1 MCARLHTWAW
11 AREVKENIMSQN
23 QQYQKVKLYRA
34 LKIVFYMLGLP
45 LFMVAVC
52 FTTVKFLGHDPFMGD
67 TVSTSALGF
76 FMQMESYITAPALYG
91 VWIAF
96 ALWAIISIVHI
107 ILAKTVKS
115 SRVRMFAVVATCL
128 VVMLLTGFVMDAAF
142 ESQIEQI
149 ATDAKKAYGDGVTVA
164 DYKTQLSYYRTLS
177 SNAASKNETTKLIE
191 KIDLLKKAY
200 NVEMEGKDKGGVAG
214 NISNKPVTYGYIISD
229 EEDGMVEVG
238 VDISF
243 TVDEN
248 TGESRVNADKNN
260 NIEPGDGRIT
270 DVERNQLVELK
281 PIDGKLVINGKT
293 YSNYWYKEK
302 GYKTVQYNEKK
313 GKWETVG
320 ASKKN
325 GQYVYV
331 WYAKDLMPVGTVY
344 VDADGKELPEG
355 AAGGTVSVVN
365 TTEGDY
371 GTGIYNPNGL
381 MSDGWVF
388 SLYNVLEILED
399 YYESQ
404 TIVTSDTY
412 ASEVAMIIQNA
423 IATRDTYYTSEA
435 SARESAYYDQE
446 VYFTDRFSLTH
457 GRLDYLVAQVGALLG
472 DNQLF
477 DLLLDKNASGDY
489 GASEIVKKLGEKIP
503 LINSISINFD
513 GKQTTIANIIAPILT
528 KLEKGWSLKEMGA
541 DMNSTVGGTTLGGL
555 IKSLVGADDSYE
567 LKNASLVLIYKGEI
581 FGQKKDN
588 LYVALVRADEEGNM
602 GTNPAKATE
611 GGDVLLDIDFDNALL
626 GEDDY
631 AFDLDHLSQFLNT
644 ALDGVLNTFGIDLYN
659 ILVKNTIGKLVGGLV
674 LKDLTVNGETV
685 KGLSISGIEIP
696 LFKEAKRADGSAYYQ
711 PVIDITSILVN
722 VLQGLYF
729 YQSPFIKPFWEF
741 IDPEMGEVDAA
752 VKQYYK
758 AQYEAQTYGKM
769 MGSIL
774 VGDTIG
780 AGTYPSALGLTSLD
794 AVRQVKVDLSY
805 KPRMYPL
812 FSLRDM
818 LMFFTGLVV
827 FFYFLSFVCAEK
839 EREYA
844 NGTAIV
850 KEGKKRNKKKGKNV
864 LQDENVAQDADATS
878 TEDTALP
885 AEENTQKEVE

>member
-1 MCARLHTWAW
+1 
-11 AREVKENIMSQN
+11 MSQN

-67 TVSTSALGF
+67 TVSTTALGF
-76 FMQMESYITAPALYG
+76 FMQIESYVTAPALYG

-96 ALWAIISIVHI
+96 ALWAVISIVHI

-128 VVMLLTGFVMDAAF
+128 VVMLLTGFVMDAVF

-149 ATDAKKAYGDGVTVA
+149 AADTKKAYGDGVTVA
-164 DYKTQLSYYRTLS
+164 DYKTQLSYYRNLS
-177 SNAASKNETTKLIE
+177 SNAFKKNETNNLIE
-191 KIDLLKKAY
+191 KIDLIKKAY
-200 NVEMEGKDKGGVAG
+200 NVEMEGKDKSGVAG
-214 NISNKPVTYGYIISD
+214 NISNKPVTYGYLISD

-243 TVDEN
+243 IVDEA
-248 TGESRVNADKNN
+248 TGASKVNADKNN
-260 NIEPGDGRIT
+260 NIEPGDGMIT

-313 GKWETVG
+313 GKWETIG
-320 ASKKN
+320 ASAEN

-355 AAGGTVSVVN
+355 AAGGTVSVIN
-365 TTEGDY
+365 TTPGDY

-381 MSDGWVF
+381 FSDGWVF
-388 SLYNVLEILED
+388 SLYNVLDILED

-404 TIVTSDTY
+404 AIVTSDTY
-412 ASEVAMIIQNA
+412 ADEVAMVIQNA
-423 IATRDTYYTSEA
+423 IASREMYYTSEA

-477 DLLLDKNASGDY
+477 DLLLDKNSSGDY

-503 LINSISINFD
+503 LINSISVNFD

-528 KLEKGWSLKEMGA
+528 KLENGWSLKDMGA
-541 DMNSTVGGTTLGGL
+541 DMNSTVGSTTLGGL
-555 IKSLVGADDSYE
+555 IKSLVGVDDSYE

-581 FGQKKDN
+581 FGQKKDH

-659 ILVKNTIGKLVGGLV
+659 ILVQNTIGKLVGGLV

-696 LFKEAKRADGSAYYQ
+696 LFKEAKRANGNVYYQ

-722 VLQGLYF
+722 VLQGLYS
-729 YQSPFIKPFWEF
+729 YQSPLIKPFWEF

-769 MGSIL
+769 IGSIL
-774 VGDTIG
+774 VGDTLG

-794 AVRQVKVDLSY
+794 EVRQVKVDLSY
-805 KPRMYPL
+805 KPTMYPL

-818 LMFFTGLVV
+818 LMFFTGIVV

-844 NGTAIV
+844 NGTAV
-850 KEGKKRNKKKGKNV
+850 AEERKKRNKKKGKNV
-864 LQDENVAQDADATS
+864 LQDENVEQNTDATS
-878 TEDTALP
+878 MEDTALP

>member
-1 MCARLHTWAW
+1 
-11 AREVKENIMSQN
+11 MSQN

-67 TVSTSALGF
+67 TATTSALGF
-76 FMQMESYITAPALYG
+76 FMQIESYVTAPALYG

-128 VVMLLTGFVMDAAF
+128 VVMLVAGFVMDAAF

-149 ATDAKKAYGDGVTVA
+149 AADAKKSYGDGVTVA
-164 DYKTQLSYYRTLS
+164 DYKTQLSYYRNLS
-177 SNAASKNETTKLIE
+177 SNAFKKNETNNLIE

-200 NVEMEGKDKGGVAG
+200 NVGMEGQDKGGVAG
-214 NISNKPVTYGYIISD
+214 NISNKPVTYGYLISD
-229 EEDGMVEVG
+229 EKDGMVEVG

-243 TVDEN
+243 KTDET
-248 TGESRVNADKNN
+248 TGASKVNVDKNN
-260 NIEPGDGRIT
+260 NIEAGDGLIT
-270 DVERNQLVELK
+270 DVERNQIVELK
-281 PIDGKLVINGKT
+281 PIDGKLVINGVT

-302 GYKTVQYNEKK
+302 GYKTVQYDTKK
-313 GKWETVG
+313 GKWVTVTPNK
-320 ASKKN
+320 KKN
-325 GQYVYV
+325 DQFVYV
-331 WYAKDLMPVGTVY
+331 WYSKDLMPVGTVY
-344 VDADGKELPEG
+344 VDEKGKELPEG

-365 TTEGDY
+365 TTEGDF

-381 MSDGWVF
+381 FSDGWVF

-404 TIVTSDTY
+404 ALVTSGDY
-412 ASEVAMIIQNA
+412 KDEVAMIIQNA
-423 IATRDTYYTSEA
+423 IDARDAYYTTEA
-435 SARESAYYDQE
+435 SARETAYYEQE

-472 DNQLF
+472 DNHLF

-489 GASEIVKKLGEKIP
+489 GASEILKDLAEKIP
-503 LINSISINFD
+503 LINEFEVNFD
-513 GKQTTIANIIAPILT
+513 GQKTTIAKIIAPILT
-528 KLEKGWSLKEMGA
+528 KLEKGWSLKDMGV
-541 DMNSTVGGTTLGGL
+541 DMNKTVSSTTIGGL
-555 IKSLVGADDSYE
+555 IKAAAGITGEYE
-567 LKNASLVLIYKGEI
+567 LKNASLVLVYKGEI
-581 FGQKKDN
+581 FGQKKDH
-588 LYVALVRADEEGNM
+588 LYIALVRSDEAGNM

-611 GGDVLLDIDFDNALL
+611 GGDVLLDIDFDNTLL

-644 ALDGVLNTFGIDLYN
+644 AIDGIVKMFGVDLCKYIVDDFLPKTVIGLFVKDMTVDGVNY
-659 ILVKNTIGKLVGGLV
+659 
-674 LKDLTVNGETV
+674 
-685 KGLSISGIEIP
+685 KGLSISGINIP
-696 LFKEAKRADGSAYYQ
+696 LLRYTTYTVDNKTHYNFYAA
-711 PVIDITSILVN
+711 VDITAILVN
-722 VLQGLYF
+722 VLQGLYS
-729 YQSPFIKPFWEF
+729 YQSPLIKPFWEF

-752 VKQYYK
+752 VKKFYK

-769 MGSIL
+769 IGSIL
-774 VGDTIG
+774 VGDTLG
-780 AGTYPSALGLTSLD
+780 AGTYPSALGLTDLNS
-794 AVRQVKVDLSY
+794 VRQVKVDLSY
-805 KPRMYPL
+805 KPNMYPL

-818 LMFFTGLVV
+818 IMFFTGLVV

-844 NGTAIV
+844 NGTAV
-850 KEGKKRNKKKGKNV
+850 VEERKKRNKKKGKDV
-864 LQDENVAQDADATS
+864 LQDENAVQDADTANAIDPLS

>member
-1 MCARLHTWAW
+1 
-11 AREVKENIMSQN
+11 MSQN

-52 FTTVKFLGHDPFMGD
+52 FTTIKFLGHDPFMGD
-67 TVSTSALGF
+67 TATTSALGF
-76 FMQMESYITAPALYG
+76 FMQIESYVTAPALYG

-128 VVMLLTGFVMDAAF
+128 VVMLVAGFVMDAVF

-149 ATDAKKAYGDGVTVA
+149 AADAKKSYGDGVKVA
-164 DYKTQLSYYRTLS
+164 DYKTQLSYYRNLS
-177 SNAASKNETTKLIE
+177 SNAFKKNETNKLIE
-191 KIDLLKKAY
+191 KIDLIKKAY
-200 NVEMEGKDKGGVAG
+200 NVEMEGQDKGGVAG
-214 NISNKPVTYGYIISD
+214 NISNKPVTYGYLISD
-229 EEDGMVEVG
+229 ETDGMVEVG

-243 TVDEN
+243 TTDET
-248 TGESRVNADKNN
+248 TGASRVNVDKNN
-260 NIEPGDGRIT
+260 NIEAGDGLIT
-270 DVERNQLVELK
+270 DVERNQIVELK
-281 PIDGKLVINGKT
+281 PIDGKLVINGVT

-302 GYKTVQYNEKK
+302 GYKTVQYDPKK
-313 GKWETVG
+313 DKWVTVTPDK
-320 ASKKN
+320 KKN
-325 GQYVYV
+325 DQFVYV
-331 WYAKDLMPVGTVY
+331 WYSKDLMPVGTVY
-344 VDADGKELPEG
+344 VDENGKELPEG
-355 AAGGTVSVVN
+355 AAGGTVSGVN
-365 TTEGDY
+365 TTEGDF

-381 MSDGWVF
+381 FSDGWVF

-404 TIVTSDTY
+404 ALVTSDDY
-412 ASEVAMIIQNA
+412 KDEVAMIIQNA
-423 IATRDTYYTSEA
+423 IDARDAYYTTEA
-435 SARESAYYDQE
+435 SARETAYYEQE

-513 GKQTTIANIIAPILT
+513 GKQTTIANIIAPILE
-528 KLEKGWSLKEMGA
+528 KLEKGWSLKDMGA
-541 DMNSTVGGTTLGGL
+541 DMNSTVGSTTLGGL
-555 IKSLVGADDSYE
+555 IKSLVGVDAGYE

-581 FGQKKDN
+581 FVQKKDH
-588 LYVALVRADEEGNM
+588 LYIALVRSDEAGNM

-611 GGDVLLDIDFDNALL
+611 GGDVLLDIDFDNTLL

-659 ILVKNTIGKLVGGLV
+659 ILVQNTIGKLVGGLV

-711 PVIDITSILVN
+711 PVIDITAILVN
-722 VLQGLYF
+722 VLQGLYS
-729 YQSPFIKPFWEF
+729 YQSPLIKPFWEF
-741 IDPEMGEVDAA
+741 IDPEMGEVEAA
-752 VKQYYK
+752 VKKFYK

-769 MGSIL
+769 IGSVL
-774 VGDTIG
+774 VGDTLG
-780 AGTYPSALGLTSLD
+780 TGTYPSALGLTDLNS
-794 AVRQVKVDLSY
+794 VRQVKVDLSY
-805 KPRMYPL
+805 KPNMYPL

-818 LMFFTGLVV
+818 IMFFTGLVV

-844 NGTAIV
+844 SGTAV
-850 KEGKKRNKKKGKNV
+850 VEERKKRNKKKGKNV
-864 LQDENVAQDADATS
+864 LQDENAVQDADTANAIDTLS

>member
-1 MCARLHTWAW
+1 M
-11 AREVKENIMSQN
+11 NQN
-23 QQYQKVKLYRA
+23 QQYRKVKLYRA
-34 LKIVFYMLGLP
+34 LKIAFYMLGLP

-67 TVSTSALGF
+67 TASMSALGF
-76 FMQMESYITAPALYG
+76 FMQIEAYVTAPALYG

-96 ALWAIISIVHI
+96 ALWAVISIVHI
-107 ILAKTVKS
+107 ILAKTVKN

-128 VVMLLTGFVMDAAF
+128 VVMLVAGFVMDAVF

-149 ATDAKKAYGDGVTVA
+149 AADAKKSYGDGVTVA
-164 DYKTQLSYYRTLS
+164 DYKTQLSYYRNLS
-177 SNAASKNETTKLIE
+177 SNAAGKNETTKLIE
-191 KIDLLKKAY
+191 KIDLIKKAY

-214 NISNKPVTYGYIISD
+214 NISNKPVTYGYLISD
-229 EEDGMVEVG
+229 EVDGMVEVG

-243 TVDEN
+243 TIDEE
-248 TGESRVNADKNN
+248 TGASRVNADKNN
-260 NIEPGDGRIT
+260 NIEAGDGLIT
-270 DVERNQLVELK
+270 DVERNQVVELK
-281 PIDGKLVINGKT
+281 PIDGKLVINGVT

-302 GYKTVQYNEKK
+302 GYKTVQYNEDKD
-313 GKWETVG
+313 KWETIG
-320 ASKKN
+320 ASKEN
-325 GQYVYV
+325 GQFVYV
-331 WYAKDLMPVGTVY
+331 WYSKDLMPVGTVY
-344 VDADGKELPEG
+344 VDENGKELPEG
-355 AAGGTVSVVN
+355 VAGGTVSVVN
-365 TTEGDY
+365 TTPGDY

-381 MSDGWVF
+381 FSDGWVF

-404 TIVTSDTY
+404 ALVTSDDY
-412 ASEVAMIIQNA
+412 KAEVAMVIQNA
-423 IATRDTYYTSEA
+423 IAARDAYYTTEA
-435 SARESAYYDQE
+435 SARETAYYEQE

-489 GASEIVKKLGEKIP
+489 GASEIMKQLAEKIP
-503 LINSISINFD
+503 LINSIPVKDLEGN
-513 GKQTTIANIIAPILT
+513 QTTIANIISPILE
-528 KLEKGWSLKEMGA
+528 KLEKGWSLKDMGA
-541 DMNSTVGGTTLGGL
+541 DMNSTVGKKTTLGGL
-555 IKSLVGADDSYE
+555 IKSLVGVGDSYE
-567 LKNASLVLIYKGEI
+567 LKNASLVLVYKGEI
-581 FGQKKDN
+581 FGEKKDH
-588 LYVALVRADEEGNM
+588 LYLALLRSDEDGNM

-611 GGDVLLDIDFDNALL
+611 GGDVLLDIDFDNTLL

-659 ILVKNTIGKLVGGLV
+659 ILVQNTIGKLVGGLV

-696 LFKEAKRADGSAYYQ
+696 LFKEAKRANGDTYYQ

-722 VLQGLYF
+722 VLQGLYS
-729 YQSPFIKPFWEF
+729 YQSPLIKPFWEF

-752 VKQYYK
+752 VKKFYK

-769 MGSIL
+769 IGSIL

-780 AGTYPSALGLTSLD
+780 AGTYPSDLGLTDLD
-794 AVRQVKVDLSY
+794 SVRQVKVDLSY
-805 KPRMYPL
+805 KPTMYPL

-818 LMFFTGLVV
+818 IMFFTGLVV

-844 NGTAIV
+844 DGTAIV
-850 KEGKKRNKKKGKNV
+850 TERKRRNKKKGKNV
-864 LQDENVAQDADATS
+864 LQDENAVQDADTANAVDTS
-878 TEDTALP
+878 ATEDTALP